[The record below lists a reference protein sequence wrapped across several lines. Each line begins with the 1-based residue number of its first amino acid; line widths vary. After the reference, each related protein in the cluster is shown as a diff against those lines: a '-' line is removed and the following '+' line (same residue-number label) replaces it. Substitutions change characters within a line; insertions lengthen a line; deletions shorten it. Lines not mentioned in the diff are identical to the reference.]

1 MHNIQDFFYAVHRLP
16 EGSQPGKERR
26 YYHAF
31 SEANKILKHKIQNA
45 KKNKKL
51 MFEGT
56 INLIHLNKQ
65 DKCK

>member
-1 MHNIQDFFYAVHRLP
+1 MHNIQDFFSAVHRLP
-16 EGSQPGKERR
+16 EGSSPGEERR

-31 SEANKILKHKIQNA
+31 REANKILKHKIQKA
-45 KKNKKL
+45 KKIS